1 MGQKLIQLNLPA
13 FAFVESGGH
22 EKEDL
27 LEGRT
32 VIIHVRSASIVEIFD
47 RSDVLLNNDV
57 LRLKF
62 TYTNRFGIKEE
73 LVAALHYTATLD
85 PILEAELI
93 KKEIL
98 IPAAQWYCDYCTW
111 EDENIYGAE
120 KK

>member
-1 MGQKLIQLNLPA
+1 MPQKLTQLTLPA
-13 FAFVESGGH
+13 FAFVECSGH
-22 EKEDL
+22 EENL

-32 VIIHVRSASIVEIFD
+32 VIIHVRSASLVEIFD
-47 RSDVLLNNDV
+47 RSNVSLNDDV

-85 PILEAELI
+85 PLLEAKQI

-98 IPAAQWYCDYCTW
+98 IPAAQWFCDYCEW
-111 EDENIYGAE
+111 AYKNIYGTE
-120 KK
+120 QE